1 MPELVAFDSDSDLEK
16 FLSTTTKRCTV
27 SYTTNDEQPN
37 HFSSNASGTR
47 WQQSSTILSQF
58 SDSIPARGSSNKR
71 DSQAERLGEKEGNA
85 LRNERGSIESES
97 DPNAKRFK
105 TSLIHPDALPYV
117 LERGESVHLQGNTCQ
132 HKTYNKFN
140 KCKACIRKN
149 GKGDFCRFRGIR
161 VFKKDAEHLS
171 YGPYFYPAPIDD
183 PMHPTDDI
191 IFDIDN
197 EPDSDVLIKVPSR
210 HRIYSDSNLE
220 KYILRSTA
228 PVLKEILESEF
239 ACLNYD
245 PVGRTFLSKPRIS
258 PFLRPTEDKCAR
270 HLCDECLTSLFNVH
284 YSCSVCAKEVC
295 HTCFEGIPDLIDLND
310 EDFLSRIN
318 SPRDSLERCLVR
330 GKAHCKSSFITISKY
345 SLRALNNMYAQ
356 VLSVLEKGPLEM
368 PPPSTIPTIDPSR
381 YTDFSQDSQNYTRIT
396 PTTMNPDDLFEA
408 AWKRGETAVYEGGA
422 GKTGGRWSADYFM
435 EHFGHETAHVVDCE
449 TKSGVDMPVS
459 HFFRYWIDPSWER
472 TAILKLPDWPSH
484 SDFKYKFPE
493 HFADFKNAVPF
504 PIYSSFTGALNLV
517 ARLPANHLPPD
528 LGPKMYNAFGSSDEG
543 KHGYGT
549 TPIHLD
555 MADAV
560 NVMMFA
566 SSLPNVYNPPNRPAA
581 VWDIYPR
588 KDLKTLR
595 DFLRAEFDVDAS
607 QDPVHDQFYYLDAAR
622 REKLYRVHGVL
633 GWRIFQNV
641 GDAVFVPAGCAHQVC
656 NYMDCVKA
664 ACDFVSPE
672 NLSACVQLTSEF
684 RALSKTHRRREDLLS
699 LRAILWNVWESS
711 PLFAPRANEEE
722 GGGED
727 DEEDDGEDDN
737 YKEQIM
743 SGKSNARQA
752 METDQDE
759 DEVLEEGIVMVGL
772 SA

>member
-1 MPELVAFDSDSDLEK
+1 MPEVVAFESDSDLGT
-16 FLSTTTKRCTV
+16 FLGTTTKRCNII
-27 SYTTNDEQPN
+27 YTTKNEQIN
-37 HFSSNASGTR
+37 HFSSNAAGTR
-47 WQQSSTILSQF
+47 WQQSGIIRSQV
-58 SDSIPARGSSNKR
+58 SDSIPARAYSNKR
-71 DSQAERLGEKEGNA
+71 ESQTEPLDEWEGNA
-85 LRNERGSIESES
+85 PRNERGSTEREN
-97 DPNAKRFK
+97 DLDAKRFK
-105 TSLIHPDALPYV
+105 TSLTHPDALPYV

-132 HKTYNKFN
+132 HKIYNKFN
-140 KCKACIRKN
+140 KCKACIRKS
-149 GKGDFCRFRGIR
+149 GRGDLCRFRGIR
-161 VFKKDAEHLS
+161 VFKQDGEHLS

-183 PMHPTDDI
+183 PHMDPTDDT
-191 IFDIDN
+191 IFDIDK
-197 EPDSDVLIKVPSR
+197 EPDSDVLIKVPNR
-210 HRIYSDSNLE
+210 HRIHSDSNLE

-245 PVGRTFLSKPRIS
+245 PIGRKFLSKPRIA

-295 HTCFEGIPDLIDLND
+295 RACFEGIPDLIDLNN
-310 EDFLSRIN
+310 EEFLSHIN
-318 SPRDSLERCLVR
+318 SSRRDSLERCLVR
-330 GKAHCKSSFITISKY
+330 GKAHCKSSFLTISKY
-345 SLRALNNMYAQ
+345 SLHALNHMYAQ
-356 VLSVLEKGPLEM
+356 VLSVLEKGVVEM
-368 PPPSTIPTIDPSR
+368 PPPSTIPSIDPTR

-396 PTTMNPDDLFEA
+396 PASMNPDDLFEA

-422 GKTGGRWSADYFM
+422 GRTGGRWSAEYFI
-435 EHFGHETAHVVDCE
+435 EHFGHEIAHVVDCE
-449 TKSGVDMPVS
+449 TKSGVNMPVS
-459 HFFRYWIDPSWER
+459 DFFRHWIEPSWTR

-484 SDFKYKFPE
+484 SDFKHKFPE

-504 PIYSSFTGALNLV
+504 PVYSSFTGALNLV

-566 SSLPNVYNPPNRPAA
+566 STLPNACSPPNRPAA

-607 QDPVHDQFYYLDAAR
+607 QDPVHDQFYYLDEAR

-711 PLFAPRANEEE
+711 PLFATSAD
-722 GGGED
+722 ED
-727 DEEDDGEDDN
+727 ERDGEDYEDEDN

-743 SGKSNARQA
+743 SAKSNARQE

-772 SA
+772 ST